1 MTQPIFRTRSLSL
14 AYGNRKAVSDVDLS
28 IHPHCTTV
36 LIGANG
42 SGKSTLF
49 KGLSRQ
55 LAPHSGTIEFQG
67 TGLRELRP
75 KAYARQ
81 VALLPQSPVV
91 PEGLTVL
98 DLVARG
104 RHPHRRW
111 WGAPSPGDDDAIAR
125 ALELT
130 NLGEFA
136 DRPVDE
142 LSGGQRQRAWIALVL
157 AQDTPTVLLDE
168 PTAALDL
175 AHQVELLDLMRGLKR
190 PDGSRTTVVAVLHEL
205 NLAARVAD
213 HVIAL
218 KNGRVVLTGTP
229 QEVFTPAALAEVFD
243 LEADVLQDPTEG
255 HPVILPR
262 GRCSLQPSADQP
274 GRVGLTW
281 TEHVEPTGNG
291 S

>member
-1 MTQPIFRTRSLSL
+1 MTEPIFQTQGLSL
-14 AYGNRKAVSDVDLS
+14 GYGSRIAVSDVELS
-28 IHPHCTTV
+28 IAPNQTTV

-55 LAPHSGTIEFQG
+55 LTAR
-67 TGLRELRP
+67 TGSIRFHGNDLTNLRP
-75 KAYARQ
+75 KAYARE
-81 VALLPQSPVV
+81 VALLPQAPVV

-98 DLVARG
+98 ELVARG

-111 WGAPSPGDDDAIAR
+111 WGAPSPGDDAAIAR
-125 ALELT
+125 ALAMT
-130 NLGEFA
+130 NLESLA
-136 DRPVDE
+136 ERPVDE

-175 AHQVELLDLMRGLKR
+175 AHQVELLDLLRGLHR
-190 PDGSRTTVVAVLHEL
+190 PDGARTTVVAVLHEL

-213 HVIAL
+213 RVIAL
-218 KNGRVVLTGTP
+218 KDGRVALSGSP
-229 QEVFTPAALAEVFD
+229 AQVFTSEALQEVFD
-243 LEADVLQDPTEG
+243 LRADVIQDPLEG

-262 GRCSLQPSADQP
+262 GRGAFASPLITTPESSRIA
-274 GRVGLTW
+274 
-281 TEHVEPTGNG
+281 EG

>member
-1 MTQPIFRTRSLSL
+1 MTQPIFQMRGLSLS
-14 AYGNRKAVSDVDLS
+14 YGNRVAVTDVDLS
-28 IHPHCTTV
+28 IAPHQTTV

-55 LAPHSGTIEFQG
+55 LTARTGSIHFQG
-67 TGLRELRP
+67 TDLNSLRP
-75 KAYARQ
+75 KVYARQ
-81 VALLPQSPVV
+81 VALLPQTPVV

-98 DLVARG
+98 ELVARG

-111 WGAPSPGDDDAIAR
+111 WGAPSPGDDEAVAR
-125 ALELT
+125 ALTMT
-130 NLGEFA
+130 NLGELA
-136 DRPVDE
+136 ERPVDE

-175 AHQVELLDLMRGLKR
+175 AHQVELLDLLRSLHR
-190 PDGSRTTVVAVLHEL
+190 PEGARTTVVAVLHEL

-213 HVIAL
+213 RVIAL
-218 KNGRVVLTGTP
+218 KEGRVALSGTP
-229 QEVFTPAALAEVFD
+229 SEVFTPQALQDVFD
-243 LEADVLQDPTEG
+243 LKADVIQDPSEG

-262 GRCSLQPSADQP
+262 GRTESPSAL
-274 GRVGLTW
+274 LTPSRDS
-281 TEHVEPTGNG
+281 HVAEGELT
-291 S
+291 